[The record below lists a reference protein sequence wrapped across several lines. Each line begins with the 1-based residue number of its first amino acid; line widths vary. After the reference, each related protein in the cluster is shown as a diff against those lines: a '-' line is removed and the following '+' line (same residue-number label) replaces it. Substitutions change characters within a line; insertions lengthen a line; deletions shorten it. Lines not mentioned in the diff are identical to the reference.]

1 MRLWFLVNYL
11 RAYLVYA
18 LEDTSTQNPREALVE
33 KDLVKVVYVFS
44 KRITLT
50 KARRKNVRKLA

>member
-1 MRLWFLVNYL
+1 M
-11 RAYLVYA
+11 VYA
-18 LEDTSTQNPREALVE
+18 LEDTSTQNSSEVLVE
-33 KDLVKVVYVFS
+33 KELVKVVYVFS